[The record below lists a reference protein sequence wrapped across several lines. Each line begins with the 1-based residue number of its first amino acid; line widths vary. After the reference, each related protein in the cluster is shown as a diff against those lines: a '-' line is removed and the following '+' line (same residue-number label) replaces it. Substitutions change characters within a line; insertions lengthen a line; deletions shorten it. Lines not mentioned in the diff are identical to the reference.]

1 MCHIVPGVFQ
11 PNRKHNS
18 VQLWHTLPQT
28 LKFTPHTSIF
38 EYCYKLK
45 LFIWC
50 FILRFMSCQLSLT
63 KCRRRKA
70 GGKVCASWKL
80 CLYSNSCICVE
91 KQIVFVLKSKL
102 YLCWKVN
109 CICDDKWIV
118 FVFRIC
124 RRRVCTYP
132 TWLPGLVRPL
142 LVPAD
147 GRRERP
153 SW

>member
-18 VQLWHTLPQT
+18 VQLWHTLPQS
-28 LKFTPHTSIF
+28 LKFNPYLRVFQYS
-38 EYCYKLK
+38 YKIE
-45 LFIWC
+45 LFVWW
-50 FILRFMSCQLSLT
+50 FILRFISCQLSLT
-63 KCRRRKA
+63 KCRGRKA
-70 GGKVCASWKL
+70 GGQVCASWKL

-102 YLCWKVN
+102 YLLWQVN
-109 CICDDKWIV
+109 CIWL
-118 FVFRIC
+118 VFRIC

-153 SW
+153 SR